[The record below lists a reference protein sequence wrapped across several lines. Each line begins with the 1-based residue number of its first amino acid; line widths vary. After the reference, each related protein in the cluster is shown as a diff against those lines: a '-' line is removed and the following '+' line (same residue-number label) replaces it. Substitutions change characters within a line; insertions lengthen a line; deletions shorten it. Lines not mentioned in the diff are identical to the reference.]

1 MGDLP
6 VAVPREPFVVAVPA
20 AAAVVVSCACMDM
33 HSLYRLSFEL
43 VLVWTCMNYQCLY
56 GLVSTTFGLVCI
68 AIFAIFAFGLLWIE
82 CDANCDI
89 WNDRDIW
96 CNIYEL
102 PVMLIWLESEIL
114 VIKQKKWIWKLILPG
129 ATIFCR
135 VPWQGTRQSCHS
147 LPCACPH
154 GTRQRWHYLPCA

>member
-6 VAVPREPFVVAVPA
+6 AAVPAEPFVVAAPA
-20 AAAVVVSCACMDM
+20 AATTVVVSCAFMDM

-89 WNDRDIW
+89 
-96 CNIYEL
+96 
-102 PVMLIWLESEIL
+102 
-114 VIKQKKWIWKLILPG
+114 
-129 ATIFCR
+129 
-135 VPWQGTRQSCHS
+135 
-147 LPCACPH
+147 
-154 GTRQRWHYLPCA
+154 

>member
-1 MGDLP
+1 MATSSLGDLHA
-6 VAVPREPFVVAVPA
+6 AVPAPA
-20 AAAVVVSCACMDM
+20 AAATVVVSCGCMDM

-89 WNDRDIW
+89 
-96 CNIYEL
+96 
-102 PVMLIWLESEIL
+102 
-114 VIKQKKWIWKLILPG
+114 
-129 ATIFCR
+129 
-135 VPWQGTRQSCHS
+135 
-147 LPCACPH
+147 
-154 GTRQRWHYLPCA
+154 